1 MKPTLSALFWTVL
14 RLGAVAFG
22 GLGAA
27 LALIQREL
35 VERRGWVEATDVKH
49 ALAFTKPLPGST
61 VVQVVAFLGWRM
73 RGWPG
78 VLIAT
83 AAFLFPSMTLMI
95 AAAAGAAAL
104 PDAPWVRGLFSGI
117 AIAVVG
123 LLASALW
130 KLAQAEIGD
139 RPLIA
144 VMGIALVL
152 GFFINAAFI
161 VLGFGLVGALLVQRR
176 KTDA

>member
-1 MKPTLSALFWTVL
+1 MKPALFALFWTVL

-35 VERRGWVEATDVKH
+35 VERRGWVDAADVKN

-73 RGWPG
+73 RRWPG
-78 VLIAT
+78 ALVAT
-83 AAFLFPSMTLMI
+83 AAFLLPSMALMI

-104 PDAPWVRGLFSGI
+104 PDAAWVRGLFSGI

-123 LLASALW
+123 LLAAALW

-139 RPLIA
+139 PLLIA
-144 VMGIALVL
+144 VMGIALVS
-152 GFFINAAFI
+152 GFFVDAALI
-161 VLGFGLVGALLVQRR
+161 VLGFGFVGAFVVRRR
-176 KTDA
+176 KSHA